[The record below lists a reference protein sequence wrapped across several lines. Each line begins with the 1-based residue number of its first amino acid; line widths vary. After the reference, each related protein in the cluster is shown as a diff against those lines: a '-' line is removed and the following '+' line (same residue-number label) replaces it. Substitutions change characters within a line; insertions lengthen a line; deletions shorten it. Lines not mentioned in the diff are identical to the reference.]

1 MFSSRNT
8 QAGIT
13 GGTLLSLLPIISSE
27 ELAKALIL
35 AALGTAVSFGVSLIL
50 QWLIKPK
57 GKSHRT

>member
-1 MFSSRNT
+1 MFSSRST

-13 GGTLLSLLPIISSE
+13 GGTLLSLLPVISSE
-27 ELAKALIL
+27 ELVKSLML
-35 AALGTAVSFGVSLIL
+35 AALGTAISFGVSLLL